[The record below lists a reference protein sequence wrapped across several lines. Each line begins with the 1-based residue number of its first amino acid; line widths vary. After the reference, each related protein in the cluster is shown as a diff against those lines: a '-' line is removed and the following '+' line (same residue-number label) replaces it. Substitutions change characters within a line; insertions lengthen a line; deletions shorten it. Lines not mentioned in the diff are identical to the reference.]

1 MEKLIFMIDDFNPIT
16 KDQREVIEQAINLV
30 NADKCALICNA
41 EDYLLNKFVVKE
53 KNRRPFIL
61 NKDIRKEMINSL
73 SSINSKIFCLGT
85 QKWGIH
91 SVEGLT
97 LRLLMKRIPNC
108 EYYLLIGADKLESV
122 SNWMF
127 IDDILPK
134 IKFVVYQKEGYDIS
148 KIVEESTKISSN
160 RVITLKTNKEIDKP
174 SQMVRD
180 LYLNNQDYSTLL
192 DESVYE
198 ILSKIDPLSFKE
210 LSSDEYL
217 KIHFTHTS
225 GNLWNLSRKE
235 VYLENLKMFKNWFPA
250 TQNGKDVIENK
261 YYNEQ
266 FKVSSSNDFDTKFEC
281 KNMDCS
287 EVALELEYEGL
298 NPVILNSM
306 NAKIPGYGYSLG
318 IDSFEASLCRMSNLS
333 LALTP
338 LSKND
343 LKAREELNLKDVEGV
358 LPLDENYGGI
368 YSSNVTFFRNNIDKF
383 YSLRE
388 AIFGCNVISIPSLS
402 NSRDRDLKS
411 DSKYFEKDGYLSNE
425 GKEVE
430 KNKIRTIFRIA
441 LDNSHDSI
449 VLNAFGCGQGRL
461 NPSEISSLFK
471 EILNE
476 DEFYHKFKKIVFAI
490 YEGREDPKFNSK
502 GKEGKYKP
510 FYDLFN

>member
-160 RVITLKTNKEIDKP
+160 RVIILKTNKDIDKP

-250 TQNGKDVIENK
+250 TLNGKDVIENK
-261 YYNEQ
+261 YY
-266 FKVSSSNDFDTKFEC
+266 
-281 KNMDCS
+281 
-287 EVALELEYEGL
+287 
-298 NPVILNSM
+298 
-306 NAKIPGYGYSLG
+306 
-318 IDSFEASLCRMSNLS
+318 
-333 LALTP
+333 
-338 LSKND
+338 
-343 LKAREELNLKDVEGV
+343 
-358 LPLDENYGGI
+358 
-368 YSSNVTFFRNNIDKF
+368 
-383 YSLRE
+383 
-388 AIFGCNVISIPSLS
+388 
-402 NSRDRDLKS
+402 
-411 DSKYFEKDGYLSNE
+411 
-425 GKEVE
+425 KE
-430 KNKIRTIFRIA
+430 
-441 LDNSHDSI
+441 
-449 VLNAFGCGQGRL
+449 
-461 NPSEISSLFK
+461 
-471 EILNE
+471 
-476 DEFYHKFKKIVFAI
+476 
-490 YEGREDPKFNSK
+490 
-502 GKEGKYKP
+502 
-510 FYDLFN
+510 